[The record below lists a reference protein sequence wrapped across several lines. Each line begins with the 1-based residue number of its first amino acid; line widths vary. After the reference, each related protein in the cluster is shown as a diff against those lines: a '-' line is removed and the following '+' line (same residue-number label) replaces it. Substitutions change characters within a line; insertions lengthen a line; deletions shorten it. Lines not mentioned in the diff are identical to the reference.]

1 MKSGCSSPAVL
12 HACHDSREAALK
24 HYEGLELG
32 TLSTKAMINWSLD
45 TLFINKSSPTPIIEE
60 ALQDA
65 NFLSKCR
72 KVAMINVFFYQLVAN
87 SRWQGSLQRFEFETF
102 KPFKEVEELLL
113 VVDSKEKS
121 GGESVR
127 QGGNF
132 KFMTAKKGACKFKES
147 KDHLRYFL
155 ASNLNFNSA
164 SLVSV
169 MNNDEYDSSKVRFLQ
184 GAQKLFKLTFFQEHR
199 TPHICANVERE
210 AFDAVITKLLGESS
224 TNLSLASG
232 PQPGDPPV
240 TERERQLIMEIHLE
254 SFRRRLSDMV
264 GELMD
269 VPEFFRALERML
281 KMRRQ
286 TLFSGLGA
294 VSGDD
299 GN

>member
-45 TLFINKSSPTPIIEE
+45 TLFINRGSPTPIIEE

-132 KFMTAKKGACKFKES
+132 
-147 KDHLRYFL
+147 
-155 ASNLNFNSA
+155 
-164 SLVSV
+164 
-169 MNNDEYDSSKVRFLQ
+169 
-184 GAQKLFKLTFFQEHR
+184 
-199 TPHICANVERE
+199 
-210 AFDAVITKLLGESS
+210 
-224 TNLSLASG
+224 
-232 PQPGDPPV
+232 
-240 TERERQLIMEIHLE
+240 
-254 SFRRRLSDMV
+254 
-264 GELMD
+264 
-269 VPEFFRALERML
+269 
-281 KMRRQ
+281 
-286 TLFSGLGA
+286 
-294 VSGDD
+294 
-299 GN
+299 